1 MADPAQPRLRVRITD
16 GRGRPVPDGGLAT
29 WLAGVAP
36 ARARGSLT
44 IALLS
49 DPAMRR
55 LNKQFRDA
63 DYATDVLSFPSDV
76 RGRLGDMA
84 VARGVATRQAKA
96 LGHSLRVELRVLV
109 LHGLL
114 HLLGYDHETDT
125 GEMARA
131 EERLRRKAGLPL
143 GLIAREHG
151 DGRR

>member
-1 MADPAQPRLRVRITD
+1 M
-16 GRGRPVPDGGLAT
+16 
-29 WLAGVAP
+29 
-36 ARARGSLT
+36 
-44 IALLS
+44 
-49 DPAMRR
+49 
-55 LNKQFRDA
+55 
-63 DYATDVLSFPSDV
+63 SFPSDV

-151 DGRR
+151 AGRR